1 MERTLVPLGGV
12 TVSVGSVT
20 ASAEPFVFLGC
31 VDLREVIPYE
41 ARDVRELLDQVGRVP
56 VESLFCHTAAALLH
70 RPASPTGYPNDFA
83 HWTGLEMRDQRLAE
97 RLAAIDP
104 FESRSLEQM
113 REELVAT
120 ISDHL
125 QHFPAAAPG
134 ARTEPF
140 RFFQAHLIPVP
151 TGHQARTLREF
162 RDALAEV
169 DVSALFYHLI
179 EGRYRLSLGRGDFAE
194 WVASALG
201 RPDIA
206 DRLAGIDAYDGSLER
221 IRDRHLTVLTA
232 ALQEVER

>member
-1 MERTLVPLGGV
+1 MDRTLVPVGGNP
-12 TVSVGSVT
+12 VSVD
-20 ASAEPFVFLGC
+20 PFVFHGC
-31 VDLREVIPYE
+31 VDLKELLPFE
-41 ARDVRELLDQVGRVP
+41 ARDVRELLEHVGRVP

-70 RPASPTGYPNDFA
+70 RSALPTAYPNDFA

-113 REELVAT
+113 REEMVAT

-125 QHFPAAAPG
+125 QHFPPPTPG
-134 ARTEPF
+134 LRAEPF
-140 RFFQAHLIPVP
+140 RFFQAHLVPVP
-151 TGHQARTLREF
+151 TGHQARTLKEF

-179 EGRYRLSLGRGDFAE
+179 EARYRLSRGRGDFAE
-194 WVASALG
+194 WVASALD
-201 RPDIA
+201 RPDVA
-206 DRLAGIDAYDGSLER
+206 ERLASIDPYGGSLER

-232 ALQEVER
+232 AMDGEPR

>member
-1 MERTLVPLGGV
+1 V
-12 TVSVGSVT
+12 
-20 ASAEPFVFLGC
+20 SAEPFVFHGC
-31 VDLREVIPYE
+31 LHLKELLPYE
-41 ARDVRELLDQVGRVP
+41 ARDVRELLEEVGRVP

-70 RPASPTGYPNDFA
+70 RLASPLGYPNDFA
-83 HWTGLEMRDQRLAE
+83 HWAGLELRDQRLAE

-104 FESRSLEQM
+104 FESPSLEQM

-134 ARTEPF
+134 ARVQPF
-140 RFFQAHLIPVP
+140 RFFEAHLVPVP

-179 EGRYRLSLGRGDFAE
+179 EARYRLGRGRGDFAE

-201 RPDIA
+201 RHDVA
-206 DRLAGIDAYDGSLER
+206 DRLAGIDPYSGGLER
-221 IRDRHLTVLTA
+221 LRDRHLTVLTA
-232 ALQEVER
+232 GLDEGAQ

>member
-1 MERTLVPLGGV
+1 M
-12 TVSVGSVT
+12 
-20 ASAEPFVFLGC
+20 SAEPFVFQGC
-31 VDLREVIPYE
+31 VDLKELIPYE

-70 RPASPTGYPNDFA
+70 RSVSPMGYPNDFA
-83 HWTGLEMRDQRLAE
+83 HWTGLEIRDQRLAE

-125 QHFPAAAPG
+125 QHFPVTAPG
-134 ARTEPF
+134 PRTEPF

-151 TGHQARTLREF
+151 TGHQARTLTEF

-179 EGRYRLSLGRGDFAE
+179 EARYRLSRGRGDFAE

-201 RPDIA
+201 RPDVA
-206 DRLAGIDAYDGSLER
+206 DRLASIDPYGGSLER
-221 IRDRHLTVLTA
+221 IRDRHLTVLTT
-232 ALQEVER
+232 ALDEPAP

>member
-1 MERTLVPLGGV
+1 MERALVPLRGV
-12 TVSVGSVT
+12 TV
-20 ASAEPFVFLGC
+20 SAEPFVFQGC
-31 VDLREVIPYE
+31 VDLKELIPYE

-70 RPASPTGYPNDFA
+70 RSASNMGYPNDFA
-83 HWTGLEMRDQRLAE
+83 HWTGLEIRDQRLAE

-125 QHFPAAAPG
+125 QHFPPTAPG

-140 RFFQAHLIPVP
+140 RFCQAHLIPIP
-151 TGHQARTLREF
+151 TGHQARTLKEF
-162 RDALAEV
+162 REALAEV

-179 EGRYRLSLGRGDFAE
+179 EARYRLSRGRGDFAE
-194 WVASALG
+194 WVASALD
-201 RPDIA
+201 RPDVA
-206 DRLAGIDAYDGSLER
+206 ERLASIDPYGGSLER

-232 ALQEVER
+232 AMDGEPR